1 MHLSFTDNKSVI
13 HIWLVHVSL
22 KHTKSEKPARKNLGT
37 CSAKV
42 CHLGHLGALYTVKNL
57 FSLKFETG
65 SYFLKSIYKKIL
77 QTWANKIS
85 RHSGSSLETYL

>member
-22 KHTKSEKPARKNLGT
+22 KHTKSEKPASKNLGT

-42 CHLGHLGALYTVKNL
+42 CHLGHLVALYTVKNL

-65 SYFLKSIYKKIL
+65 SYFLKFIYIKIL
-77 QTWANKIS
+77 HTFKS
-85 RHSGSSLETYL
+85 K